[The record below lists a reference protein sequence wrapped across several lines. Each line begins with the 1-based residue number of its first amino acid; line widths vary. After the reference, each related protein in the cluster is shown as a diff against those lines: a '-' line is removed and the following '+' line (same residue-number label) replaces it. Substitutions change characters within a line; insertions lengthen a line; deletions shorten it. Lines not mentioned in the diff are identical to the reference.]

1 MRKPISTQAHGVLD
15 YLTAATLAT
24 LPGMLGFSERTTRA
38 LQMMAVGKFCYSLM
52 TDNELGVVRAL
63 PMKAHL
69 AMDAVSGVALAAL
82 PFMLD
87 EDDDT
92 AMAVCIGAGLMELSN
107 AAMTQ
112 TEPSDRNYPREAARG
127 TARLARGAAR
137 RTRDM
142 VGVGSNSSDDER

>member
-1 MRKPISTQAHGVLD
+1 MHKPMSTQTHGVLD

-24 LPGMLGFSERTTRA
+24 LPGILGMSERTTRA
-38 LQMMAVGKFCYSLM
+38 LQMLALGKLCYSLI

-112 TEPSDRNYPREAARG
+112 TQPSDRNYPRQAVRG
-127 TARLARGAAR
+127 TARMARGAAR
-137 RTRDM
+137 RTREM
-142 VGVGSNSSDDER
+142 VGVSGGGRDDA

>member
-38 LQMMAVGKFCYSLM
+38 LQMMAVGKLCYSLI

-69 AMDAVSGVALAAL
+69 ALDAASGVALAAL

-92 AMAVCIGAGLMELSN
+92 ATAVCIGAGLMELSN

-112 TEPSDRNYPREAARG
+112 TQPTDRNYPRQAARG
-127 TARLARGAAR
+127 TARVARTAAR
-137 RTRDM
+137 RTRQM
-142 VGVGSNSSDDER
+142 VGASQGRDSE

>member
-24 LPGMLGFSERTTRA
+24 LPSVFGFSERTTRA
-38 LQMMAVGKFCYSLM
+38 LQMMAVGKLCYSLV

-92 AMAVCIGAGLMELSN
+92 ATAVCIGAGLMELSN

-112 TEPSDRNYPREAARG
+112 TTPSDRNYPREAARG
-127 TARLARGAAR
+127 TARMARGAAQSTR
-137 RTRDM
+137 RM
-142 VGVGSNSSDDER
+142 VGVGASDDER

>member
-1 MRKPISTQAHGVLD
+1 MRKPISTQTHGILD

-24 LPGMLGFSERTTRA
+24 LPGMLGLSERTTRA
-38 LQMMAVGKFCYSLM
+38 LQMMAVGKLCYSLM

-69 AMDAVSGVALAAL
+69 AMDAVNGVALAAL

-87 EDDDT
+87 DDDDE
-92 AMAVCIGAGLMELSN
+92 AMAVCVGAGLMELSA
-107 AAMTQ
+107 AAMTE

-127 TARLARGAAR
+127 TARMTRGAAR
-137 RTRDM
+137 RTRRM
-142 VGVGSNSSDDER
+142 VGVGASDD

>member
-1 MRKPISTQAHGVLD
+1 MRKPISTQTHGVLD

-24 LPGMLGFSERTTRA
+24 LPSMLGFSERTTRA
-38 LQMMAVGKFCYSLM
+38 IQMMAIGKLCYSLL
-52 TDNELGVVRAL
+52 TDNELGVVRAI

-92 AMAVCIGAGLMELSN
+92 ATAVCIGAGLMELSN

-112 TEPSDRNYPREAARG
+112 TEPSDRNYPRQAARS
-127 TARLARGAAR
+127 TARMARSAAR
-137 RTRDM
+137 RTREM
-142 VGVGSNSSDDER
+142 VGAGSSDDRR